1 MKIQAG
7 SKLVMIGDS
16 ITDCGRA
23 RPIGTWPDGLGV
35 GYVALTASLLG
46 AACPRCPVDVV
57 NTGIGGNTVRDLVGR
72 WTADVLDL
80 KPDWL
85 SVMIGI
91 NDVWRQFDC
100 PNNPEF
106 HVYLG
111 DYERMYD
118 ALLAATRPGLE
129 GLILATPYF
138 IEPDKKDP
146 MRAMMDKYSAVVRKL
161 APKHDAILVD
171 TQAAFDEILTVTPK
185 EKLAGDRV
193 HPNLIGHMVIARAF
207 AQSLDCPL

>member
-1 MKIQAG
+1 MKIQAN
-7 SKLVMIGDS
+7 SRLVMIGDS

-23 RPIGTWPDGLGV
+23 RPIGTWPDGLGT
-35 GYVALTASLLG
+35 GYVALTAALLG
-46 AACPRCPVDVV
+46 AACPSHPVDVL

-72 WTADVLDL
+72 WTSDVLDL
-80 KPDWL
+80 KGDWL

-106 HVYLG
+106 HVYLP

-118 ALLAATRPGLE
+118 ALLASTRPGLK
-129 GLILATPYF
+129 GLVLATPYV
-138 IEPDKKDP
+138 IEPDKADP
-146 MRAMMDKYSAVVRKL
+146 MRAMMDKYSAVVKKL
-161 APKHDAILVD
+161 AAKHNAILVD
-171 TQAAFDEILTVTPK
+171 TQGAFDEILRHTPK
-185 EKLAGDRV
+185 EKLAGDRI

-207 AQSLDCPL
+207 AKALDCPL